1 MITLEALDSGLRLVI
16 ETMPSMR
23 SVSVGVWAVTGSR
36 HEFAEEAGVSHFVE
50 HLLFKGTESR
60 SAEQIAVAID
70 SVGGDLN
77 ARTDRETTSFYA
89 KVPCGHLERA
99 VDLLSDMICRP
110 ALAKS
115 ALETELNV
123 IAEEIKRYED
133 EPDELVQ
140 DVFCESFWPG
150 NPVGRLVTG
159 DLECLARLSGD
170 DIRAFMR
177 RRYTADNLI
186 VSVAGN
192 VDPDDVRRLVTQK
205 FAEVPPAPFGPSAW
219 KSATPLG
226 GAIRCETRDLEQ
238 VHLVMGWP
246 GSSAADERRYAQALV
261 DGVFGATPS
270 SRLFQRI
277 REDRGLVYSVW
288 SEAILFCDTGALTVC
303 ADTGPGNVAE
313 VMRLVLQEAAALAED
328 SLGPAEL
335 AVAKEQFKGSTA
347 LALESTDSRESR
359 NARGVVV
366 LGRPVSFEELES
378 RIEAVSLEA
387 AKAVAREVFS
397 PGLVSLAAVGPIT
410 ADELGQAL
418 AGAGGPAVQA

>member
-1 MITLEALDSGLRLVI
+1 M
-16 ETMPSMR
+16 
-23 SVSVGVWAVTGSR
+23 
-36 HEFAEEAGVSHFVE
+36 E

-89 KVPCGHLERA
+89 KVPSAHLERA

-110 ALAKS
+110 ALTKT

-123 IAEEIKRYED
+123 VAEEIKRYED

-140 DVFCESFWPG
+140 DAFCESFWAG

-170 DIRAFMR
+170 DIRTFMR

-192 VDPDDVRRLVTQK
+192 VDPAHVRALV
-205 FAEVPPAPFGPSAW
+205 AEQLRNVPPAPCGPSAW
-219 KSATPLG
+219 EAATPVTG
-226 GAIRCETRDLEQ
+226 VIRCETRDLEQ

-303 ADTGPGNVAE
+303 ADTGSGNVAE
-313 VMRLVLQEAAALAED
+313 VIRLVLQEARALTED

-335 AVAKEQFKGSTA
+335 AVSKEQFKGSTA

-359 NARGVVV
+359 NARGIVV
-366 LGRPVSFEELES
+366 LGQPVSYEDLEA
-378 RIEAVSLEA
+378 RIEAVSLEEA
-387 AKAVAREVFS
+387 RALARELFA
-397 PGLVSLAAVGPIT
+397 PGRLSVAAVGPIT
-410 ADELGQAL
+410 AEELGQAVAD
-418 AGAGGPAVQA
+418 AGEPMAQAQPRCET